1 MTVLQSTMTKY
12 FVFQNEQPT
21 ALALEE
27 DLDFEIGSKTVKCI
41 IYVYFI
47 PVTNTAVYGGQT
59 MQKLETRDK
68 QHLKGSK
75 QEFDKVYTS
84 KSKFELRQLEQ
95 KTFTADIRSKSDDT
109 GFIESYGTWMDDRE
123 KYYINKY
130 DTWKGKH
137 GFNQNEGG
145 QGLQNHVRNAQE
157 AFKRSLTKFSVVKW
171 PAMLAFWKR
180 DRAEL
185 PGIGTHSL
193 VMCTRNEPIIGVL
206 IDCIRTGHTAVPAF
220 YKKKMIELGH
230 ADNKSEGLFK
240 QQYIPLIN
248 KILLEDRFKLPGTGT
263 PALAMISRKEP
274 INNLGA
280 FINSIRS
287 GNTAVPARYKSWFDE
302 KGMLWDTSNVAK
314 HVLRKMGIRRRI
326 RQCEF
331 ELDDTV
337 SLDPENNE
345 DLANRLEELRC
356 FLLEE
361 KLPGRR
367 FNMAAKKYTATRET
381 FVAKYRRDL
390 EVLKS
395 ERRACL

>member
-1 MTVLQSTMTKY
+1 MNLVKGQSTMTKY
-12 FVFQNEQPT
+12 FVFQNEQQT
-21 ALALEE
+21 TLALEE
-27 DLDFEIGSKTVKCI
+27 DLDFEIGFKTVKCI
-41 IYVYFI
+41 IYAYFK
-47 PVTNTAVYGGQT
+47 PGTTAVYTGQT
-59 MQKLETRDK
+59 KQKLETRDK
-68 QHLKGSK
+68 QHLRGSK
-75 QEFDKVYTS
+75 QVFDKVYTS
-84 KSKFELRQLEQ
+84 KSKFELRELEK
-95 KTFTADIRSKSDDT
+95 KTFTANIQSKSDYT

-185 PGIGTHSL
+185 PGIGMHSL
-193 VMCTRNEPIIGVL
+193 VMCTRNEPIIGML

-248 KILLEDRFKLPGTGT
+248 KILLEDRAKLPVTGT
-263 PALAMISRKEP
+263 PALAMVREKEP
-274 INNLGA
+274 IIGRL
-280 FINSIRS
+280 IRSIRT
-287 GNTAVPARYKSWFDE
+287 GATAVPASVKSWLDE
-302 KGMLWDTSNVAK
+302 KGMLWSTNNVAK
-314 HVLRKMGIRRRI
+314 HVLRKLGIRRRI
-326 RQCEF
+326 ARCEF

-345 DLANRLEELRC
+345 DLATCLEELRC

-361 KLPGRR
+361 KLSGRR
-367 FNMAAKKYTATRET
+367 FYMASKKYTATRET
-381 FVAKYRRDL
+381 FVSKYRRDL
-390 EVLKS
+390 EELK
-395 ERRACL
+395 ERRA